1 MERKNLKMIRVISSF
16 GDGPVN
22 FNPTGPAEDRTQ
34 KLMLSTELLHPI
46 KYLSAKPDAPVQ
58 INK

>member
-1 MERKNLKMIRVISSF
+1 MMRVISSF

-22 FNPTGPAEDRTQ
+22 FNPTGPAEDQTQ

-46 KYLSAKPDAPVQ
+46 NTFLQNQMLLYK
-58 INK
+58 

>member
-1 MERKNLKMIRVISSF
+1 MIRVISSF

-22 FNPTGPAEDRTQ
+22 FNPTGPAEDQTQ
-34 KLMLSTELLHPI
+34 KLILSTELLHPV